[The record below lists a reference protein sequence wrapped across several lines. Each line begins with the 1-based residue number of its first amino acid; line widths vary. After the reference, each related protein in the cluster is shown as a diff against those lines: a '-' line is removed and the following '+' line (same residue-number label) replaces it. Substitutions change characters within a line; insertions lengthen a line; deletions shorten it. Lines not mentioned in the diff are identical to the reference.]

1 MEIQDKYELRGKKY
15 SILEKKQLETI
26 KFYSALRLLIFLAA
40 SIFSYI
46 LYKKD
51 QYIILFAL
59 DFIFL
64 VLFIGLA
71 YVHSKLIER
80 NRKVNLLKG
89 INERAI
95 DALEGKWR
103 EFEDKGEEYIN
114 KDHPYGADL
123 DIFGKG
129 SLFQWINNTTTPLGR
144 KRLSDVLN
152 GNISFDVHAIK
163 QRQDAIKELALR
175 LNWRQSFVVEGL
187 MVKDYMR
194 DSIELLSWCKKKDE
208 LFISKIFKLIITL
221 LPLCTIISIALFFV
235 FRAIPI
241 YVMELFVL
249 VNVAALQWG
258 KSKRNEALD
267 IIYQYKTN
275 IRIYENMLYSIEQ
288 SKFESKYLNNLKAK
302 YLGKSKHECSKQI
315 KALTKIV
322 EKMSDRR
329 NAIYI
334 VLNIVTLRD
343 YHLIYSLENWK
354 KNYGNNIE
362 LWLEGIAHFEELI
375 SLANINSNNPN
386 WCIPEITEEDTC
398 VKVKAIAHPLIGK
411 RAVKNDLWIDKNKSI
426 MLVTGSNMSGK
437 STFLRTIGINLI
449 LAYIGTAV
457 LAENF
462 KASIM
467 KIYTCMRTGDD
478 LEQNISSFYAEIL
491 RVKKLIDGTKAES
504 PIFFLL
510 DEIFKGTNSK
520 DRHAGAE
527 ILINQL
533 SKENA
538 VGLVST
544 HDLELC
550 DIEKKNS
557 KVINY
562 HFREYYKNNE
572 IYFDYKLRMGSSTT
586 QNALY
591 LMQMAGID
599 IESYNGEKM

>member
-1 MEIQDKYELRGKKY
+1 MEIQDKYELRVKKY
-15 SILEKKQLETI
+15 SLLEKKQLETI

-40 SIFSYI
+40 SVFSYI
-46 LYKKD
+46 LYKKN

-59 DFIFL
+59 DFIFM

-129 SLFQWINNTTTPLGR
+129 SLFQWINSTTTPLGR

-152 GNISFDVHAIK
+152 GNISFDVHTIK

-194 DSIELLSWCKKKDE
+194 DSMELLSWCKKKDE

-249 VNVAALQWG
+249 VNVVALQWG

-288 SKFESKYLNNLKAK
+288 SKFRSKCLNDLKAK

-315 KALTKIV
+315 KSLTKIV

-375 SLANINSNNPN
+375 SLANINGNNPN

-398 VKVKAIAHPLIGK
+398 VKAKAIAHPLIGK

-467 KIYTCMRTGDD
+467 KMYTCMRTGDD

-538 VGLVST
+538 LGLVST

-599 IESYNGEKM
+599 IESYNGEKI

>member
-1 MEIQDKYELRGKKY
+1 MEIQDKYELRVKKY
-15 SILEKKQLETI
+15 SLLEKKQLETI
-26 KFYSALRLLIFLAA
+26 KFYSALRLLIFLAV

-46 LYKKD
+46 LYKKN
-51 QYIILFAL
+51 QYIILFSL

-80 NRKVNLLKG
+80 NRKVNFLKK

-95 DALEGKWR
+95 DVLKGKWR

-114 KDHPYGADL
+114 KDHAYGADL
-123 DIFGKG
+123 DIFGKN
-129 SLFQWINNTTTPLGR
+129 SLFQWINSTVTPLGR

-152 GNISFDVHAIK
+152 GDINFDIDAIK
-163 QRQDAIKELALR
+163 QRQEAIKELSQR
-175 LNWRQSFVVEGL
+175 LNWRQGFIAEGL

-194 DSIELLSWCKKKDE
+194 DPIELLNWTKKKDE
-208 LFISKIFKLIITL
+208 FFTSKIFKLIVTLIPLGAITSIVL
-221 LPLCTIISIALFFV
+221 LFV
-235 FRAIPI
+235 FKVIPI
-241 YVMELFVL
+241 YVMELFLL
-249 VNVAALQWG
+249 VNVVILQWG
-258 KSKRNEALD
+258 KSKRNEALNA
-267 IIYQYKTN
+267 IYQYKTN
-275 IRIYENMLYSIEQ
+275 IRIYENMLYKIEK
-288 SKFESKYLNNLKAK
+288 SKFGSKYLNDLKTK

-334 VLNIVTLRD
+334 VLNIITLRD

-362 LWLEGIAHFEELI
+362 LWLEGITHFEELI
-375 SLANINSNNPN
+375 SLANVNGNNPN
-386 WCIPEITEEDTC
+386 WCIPEIMEDD
-398 VKVKAIAHPLIGK
+398 VYVKAKAMAHPLIGQ
-411 RAVKNDLWIDKNKSI
+411 RAVKNNLWIDKNKSI

-437 STFLRTIGINLI
+437 STLLRTIGINLV

-457 LAENF
+457 FADSF
-462 KASIM
+462 KTSIM

-491 RVKKLIDGTKAES
+491 RVKKLIDGTKVGY

-538 VGLVST
+538 LGLVST

-599 IESYNGEKM
+599 IKSYNGEKI